1 MSEIGRIGVIFWSL
15 LGGAVVAQR
24 QPATDRAAAFRPMFT
39 LEPLTQSFSGRPG
52 DVLSFRMTAT
62 PRGSDT
68 RLEILPVSIRQ
79 RHDGQM
85 IPMFDGGDGS
95 VEIITPTRVDAT
107 ADRPV
112 TIEGL
117 IRIPR
122 DRTVRTHSFGVVVR
136 DRGVSRTTD
145 TQTRNV
151 AANLRFVTQYMAR
164 FDVTASGVRDE
175 GARRMVISD
184 LDVIAADGRPMIT
197 AELENP
203 TSATRWVELR
213 ADLRPRGNRR
223 TVGGAPDN
231 RTVDAAD
238 PGLTDI
244 PLSLW
249 CNRRREAD
257 GENRV
262 RILPRTTVRIGG
274 FVPVAV
280 PAGTYDADTSIL
292 DDGRKA
298 VDHRQ
303 TVNVTPEAFPA
314 QDVLIRTVGGV
325 SIEPVQ
331 LALSNVRPSGPRSRD
346 AGIDEPPT
354 SRRLTVTLQNGADT
368 EADIRLAIL
377 AGIDG
382 EGSDGEGSDGEGSDG
397 EGSDGGPSSTP
408 PDLNA
413 DPKRIR
419 VTPDAMTIP
428 PGRRRRSTLS
438 LRGTTRHA
446 AHRYATLLIGI
457 RQDDASGERI
467 VRLPIMIHGTTPPPP
482 SAELDPPELTFDPDT
497 QTPLIA
503 AAVSN
508 TSSTH
513 LPMVARVLMRSPA
526 GVVTE
531 IQGGFSRWLPPAHR
545 DRILFRPP
553 AALAPGQYQ
562 CRVELQVD
570 GSIVASERVLS
581 YDPTPPTTRTARRR
595 QRSDHR

>member
-1 MSEIGRIGVIFWSL
+1 MVFWLL
-15 LGGAVVAQR
+15 LGGVVFAQR

-85 IPMFDGGDGS
+85 IPVFDGGDGS

-175 GARRMVISD
+175 GARRMVVSD
-184 LDVIAADGRPMIT
+184 LDVIAVDGRPMIT
-197 AELENP
+197 AELENS

-213 ADLRPRGNRR
+213 TDLRPRGSRR
-223 TVGGAPDN
+223 TVGDASDN
-231 RTVDAAD
+231 RTVDAVD

-249 CNRRREAD
+249 CNRRREPD
-257 GENRV
+257 GDNRV
-262 RILPRTTVRIGG
+262 RVLPRTTVRIGG

-280 PAGTYDADTSIL
+280 PAGTYDADTNIL

-331 LALSNVRPSGPRSRD
+331 LTLSNVRPSGPRSRD
-346 AGIDEPPT
+346 AGIDDHPT
-354 SRRLTVTLQNGADT
+354 SRRLTVTLQNGSDT

-377 AGIDG
+377 SGIDA
-382 EGSDGEGSDGEGSDG
+382 

-413 DPKRIR
+413 DPNRIR

-446 AHRYATLLIGI
+446 ANRYATLLIGI
-457 RQDDASGERI
+457 RQDDARGERI

-482 SAELDPPELTFDPDT
+482 SAELDPPELTLDPDT

-513 LPMVARVLMRSPA
+513 LPMVARVLIRSPA
-526 GVVTE
+526 GIVTE
-531 IQGGFSRWLPPAHR
+531 IQGGFSRWLPPTHR
-545 DRILFRPP
+545 DRIHFRPP
-553 AALAPGQYQ
+553 AALASGQYQ
-562 CRVELQVD
+562 CRVELQVE

-581 YDPTPPTTRTARRR
+581 YDPTPPKTRTARRR
-595 QRSDHR
+595 QRSDRR